1 MNMMADKAR
10 LLALDLPRRI
20 IAALAS
26 IGVEGR
32 YCGGV
37 VRDMILGQLS
47 PSYPDIDM
55 ASPLPADEAM
65 VLLKSH
71 GLRVIPTGLSHGTIT
86 VCDPQEPRNKVELTT
101 LRVDVAT
108 DGRHAEVSF
117 TDDWLADA
125 SRRDFTINSLYLTP
139 SGEVIDHHHGLED
152 IQSGVIRF
160 IGDPYDR
167 LSEDYLRVLR
177 YFRFFA
183 RFGQLLPDEK
193 TSAALTAA
201 ASRLASLSGASLSG
215 ERVAQEMRKI
225 LASGSVA
232 ALTLMN
238 RLKVLEA
245 MCPADWDLAGYETW
259 AQCDNQRDPML
270 ALAVLLPE
278 QETQTLAQRWKLS
291 RKEQQKLKRFGS
303 PLSLPQYHILT
314 GQYWQQEA
322 WRLCQRKGWSGDD
335 VAGAVMTNKLK
346 QKLEGATITVDHLEM
361 IRGYNAPVMPVNGDD
376 IRSCGIDD
384 GKVIGQE
391 LTAIEEVWLNS
402 HFSADRASLL
412 AEIKARYR
420 KHQKKDQ
427 PR

>member
-20 IAALAS
+20 IDALAS

-37 VRDMILGQLS
+37 VRDIILGQLS

-65 VLLKSH
+65 TLLKSH
-71 GLRVIPTGLSHGTIT
+71 GLRVIPTGLSHGSIT
-86 VCDPQEPRNKVELTT
+86 VCDPQNPKNKVELTT

-117 TDDWLADA
+117 TDNWLADS

-139 SGEVIDHHHGLED
+139 SGEVIDYHHGLQD

-160 IGDPYDR
+160 IGDPHER
-167 LSEDYLRVLR
+167 LAEDYLRVLR
-177 YFRFFA
+177 YFRFYA
-183 RFGQLLPDEK
+183 RFGQLPPDEK

-201 ASRLASLSGASLSG
+201 ATHLTSLSG

-225 LASGSVA
+225 LASGSRA
-232 ALTLMN
+232 TLTLMN
-238 RLKVLEA
+238 TLNVLEV
-245 MCPADWDLAGYETW
+245 MCLADWDIASYEKW
-259 AQCDNQRDPML
+259 AQWDNQRDPML

-278 QETQTLAQRWKLS
+278 QETQKLAKRWKLS
-291 RKEQQKLKRFGS
+291 RKEQQKLNRFGS
-303 PLSLPQYHILT
+303 SLSLPQYHNLT

-322 WRLCQRKGWSGDD
+322 WRLCQRMGWSGDE
-335 VAGAVMTNKLK
+335 VAGVVMTNKLK
-346 QKLEGATITVDHLEM
+346 HDQEGATITLDHLEM
-361 IRGYNAPVMPVNGDD
+361 IRGYDPPVMPVNGDD

-384 GKVIGQE
+384 GKGIGQA
-391 LTAIEEVWLNS
+391 LTAMEEIWLNS

-420 KHQKKDQ
+420 KHQKKDL